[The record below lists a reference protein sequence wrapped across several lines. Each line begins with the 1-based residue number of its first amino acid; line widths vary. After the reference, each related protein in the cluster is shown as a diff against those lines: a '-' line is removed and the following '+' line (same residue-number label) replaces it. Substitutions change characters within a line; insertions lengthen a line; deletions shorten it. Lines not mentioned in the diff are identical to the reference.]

1 MDRPTAAHK
10 AILASLLIASVV
22 IPVRAA
28 RIKKLRKALTEIF
41 VAFAVFAV
49 AYLVLTL
56 LTAPVQ

>member
-28 RIKKLRKALTEIF
+28 RVRKLRKALVEIMIGF
-41 VAFAVFAV
+41 GVFGV
-49 AYLVLTL
+49 VYLVLTL
-56 LTAPVQ
+56 MTAPGQ